1 MAADGKLCVLWTS
14 GDREV
19 ALSMVFMYTKNSK
32 LKGWW
37 DQVLLLVWG
46 ASARLL
52 AEDAELQREL
62 EELKKAG
69 VQLQACKAC
78 ADMHGVSDRLAAM
91 GVEVKYTGQPL
102 TEILK
107 TDWKVITV

>member
-37 DQVLLLVWG
+37 DQVLLVVWG

-52 AEDAELQREL
+52 AEEPELQKEL
-62 EELKKAG
+62 AELKKAG

-78 ADMHGVSDRLAAM
+78 AEMHGVSDRLEAM
-91 GVEVKYTGQPL
+91 GIEVKYMGQPL
-102 TEILK
+102 TDILK
-107 TDWKVITV
+107 TDWKVITI